1 MEIYLARIQGFC
13 AGVASAIETVERALA
28 KYGTPLYVFHE
39 IVHNTS
45 VVERFRARGVIFVDD
60 IEKIPHGSRVIFSA
74 HGVAPSVVE
83 HAKTRK
89 LKYIDATCPLVTKVH
104 REAANLS
111 KKGIVTILI
120 GHRNHEELVGTAG
133 YVDPKL
139 LWFVNTQEDI
149 KNLNID
155 SDKPVGY
162 ITQTTLSSVDTAAL
176 IAQLKEK
183 FPKLISPPKDDI
195 CCATQ
200 NRQDAVRELA
210 KMCDMIIICGS
221 KNSSNSNR
229 LKETA
234 EKEGVRVIMIDTADD
249 FNPDLLEGHCRVGI
263 SSGASVPRMI
273 VDALIKKI
281 QTKYPDV
288 KIHTAAQASKE
299 ITFTVPE
306 V

>member
-13 AGVASAIETVERALA
+13 AGVTSAIETVERALA

-45 VVERFRARGVIFVDD
+45 VVKGFRARGVIFVDD
-60 IEKIPHGSRVIFSA
+60 LEKIPDGSRVIFSA

-83 HAKTRK
+83 HAKAKK
-89 LKYIDATCPLVTKVH
+89 LNYIDATCPLVTKVH
-104 REAANLS
+104 READNLS
-111 KKGIVTILI
+111 KKGIATILI
-120 GHRNHEELVGTAG
+120 GHRDHEEMVGTAG

-139 LWFVNTQEDI
+139 IYFVNRKEDI
-149 KNLNID
+149 ADLNID
-155 SDKPVGY
+155 SMKPVGY
-162 ITQTTLSSVDTAAL
+162 ITQTTLSLADTIEL
-176 IAQLKEK
+176 IKELKRK
-183 FPKLISPPKDDI
+183 FPKLIAPPKADI
-195 CCATQ
+195 CRATQ

-229 LKETA
+229 LRETA
-234 EKEGVRVIMIDTADD
+234 EKEGVRAIMVDTADD
-249 FNPDLLEGHCRVGI
+249 FNLDFLDGHSSVGI
-263 SSGASVPRMI
+263 SSGASVPRAI
-273 VDALIKKI
+273 VDVLIKKI
-281 QTKYPDV
+281 QKKYPDT
-288 KIHTAAQASKE
+288 KINTVAQTSEE